1 MNKQHSELFKTAMQF
16 RKLHVKGALF
26 DMSHFDF
33 CTLKT
38 IGMCEEEGDKN
49 GEKVKVSMISNKM
62 HMNNTAVSR
71 SLKALEADGLI
82 ERTVNTKDRRVTY
95 VSLTDKGHKKLDEA
109 KEAEEE
115 FKDAVFNQIDEAQIE
130 QLIELLNKIYDISAK
145 ELEKR
150 RNAKKV
156 IKEKLDKDEQ
166 NI

>member
-1 MNKQHSELFKTAMQF
+1 MNKQHNELFKTAMQF

-26 DMSHFDF
+26 DMSHFEY
-33 CTLKT
+33 CTLRN
-38 IGMCEEEGDKN
+38 IEMCEEEGNKN
-49 GEKVKVSMISNKM
+49 DEKVKVSMISNKM

-95 VSLTDKGHKKLDEA
+95 VSITEKGHKELDEA
-109 KEAEEE
+109 KKAEDE
-115 FKDAVFNQIDEAQIE
+115 FKDAVFSQIDDTQI
-130 QLIELLNKIYDISAK
+130 QQMVELLNKIYDISAK

-150 RNAKKV
+150 RNAKKI

>member
-16 RKLHVKGALF
+16 RKLHLKGALF
-26 DMSHFDF
+26 DMSHFEF

-38 IGMCEEEGDKN
+38 ISMCEEEGDKN

-109 KEAEEE
+109 KKAEEASN
-115 FKDAVFNQIDEAQIE
+115 AVFNQIDNSQME